1 MSYLNS
7 RVPNQSKLDASY
19 SEFLSASKIS
29 LDESNWQNNL
39 RNKKLDKAKTN
50 IQIELRKNRI
60 KNESGRQSRLNSSSS
75 RINVVNVKKRTRVYS
90 PIVFHKKNDTI
101 TKPSNSI
108 IILRDVSKEAP
119 TLVNE
124 EIFAFS
130 TIEKEEKPR
139 ESIMGETVNFKYFKL
154 CDCCDGKCGNKL
166 NPSRIIQGVYYTPLW
181 FQLLLSALFLGF
193 LLSTLYLAL
202 SYTNNKNL
210 LSYTETC
217 TSTLQCNAD
226 KNLFCRSKNVSAT
239 SYCNCPALSQINTCG
254 MLIIFNNLGNI

>member
-19 SEFLSASKIS
+19 SEFLSTSKIS

-39 RNKKLDKAKTN
+39 RIKKIDKAKTN

-60 KNESGRQSRLNSSSS
+60 KNETTHQSRLNSSSS
-75 RINVVNVKKRTRVYS
+75 RINVKRRTRIYS
-90 PIVFHKKNDTI
+90 PIVFHKKNDTG
-101 TKPSNSI
+101 TKPSNNI
-108 IILRDVSKEAP
+108 IILQDVSTEAP

-130 TIEKEEKPR
+130 TIEKQEKPR
-139 ESIMGETVNFKYFKL
+139 DSFIGETVNFKYFKL

-166 NPSRIIQGVYYTPLW
+166 NPSKIIQGVYYTPLW
-181 FQLLLSALFLGF
+181 FQLLMLALFLGF
-193 LLSTLYLAL
+193 FLSTLYLAL

-210 LSYTETC
+210 SIYTETC

-226 KNLFCRSKNVSAT
+226 KNLFCRLKNVSTT
-239 SYCNCPALSQINTCG
+239 SYCNCPAPSQINTCG
-254 MLIIFNNLGNI
+254 MLIISKHLGYI